1 MRICLCFF
9 TYIQIASSLIPWQA
23 ASVSQVG
30 SISDYSPAPS
40 NGISDHLI
48 ARQPGKLLTAKDGQ
62 AVILVRYRFRLSATA
77 VDTKVCLSLCAFAL
91 GETLREFELR
101 THLVLGRHFEIHPN
115 QPARN
120 RSVISLHDS
129 LQQASDIITYL

>member
-1 MRICLCFF
+1 M
-9 TYIQIASSLIPWQA
+9 
-23 ASVSQVG
+23 
-30 SISDYSPAPS
+30 
-40 NGISDHLI
+40 
-48 ARQPGKLLTAKDGQ
+48 LLTAKEAQ
-62 AVILVRYRFRLSATA
+62 VAILLRDRFRPSASLTA
-77 VDTKVCLSLCAFAL
+77 KVCLSLRAFAL